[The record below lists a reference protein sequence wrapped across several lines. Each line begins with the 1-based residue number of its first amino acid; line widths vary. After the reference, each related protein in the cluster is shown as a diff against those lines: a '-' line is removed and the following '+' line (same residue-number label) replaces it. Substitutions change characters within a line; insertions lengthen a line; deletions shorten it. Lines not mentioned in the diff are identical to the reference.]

1 MIRKGSESGENDVS
15 SQGNR
20 EVPSWLQYRNNDKW
34 ESASWRFVFNQA
46 ELRSGDRPKLE
57 KRPAM
62 SNGDQDHSL
71 KVPRTLSKD
80 QTDATESK
88 DSPSMG
94 MERGGIGLIS
104 NPLDVNINTEA
115 VAPQLDMGNV
125 STAPPSS
132 SVPETDEAS
141 LESRNAVSIDV
152 GATNKT
158 GPGESS

>member
-1 MIRKGSESGENDVS
+1 
-15 SQGNR
+15 
-20 EVPSWLQYRNNDKW
+20 
-34 ESASWRFVFNQA
+34 
-46 ELRSGDRPKLE
+46 
-57 KRPAM
+57 M

-115 VAPQLDMGNV
+115 VTPQLDMV
-125 STAPPSS
+125 ILIIYPQKRFLMQFTY
-132 SVPETDEAS
+132 
-141 LESRNAVSIDV
+141 
-152 GATNKT
+152 
-158 GPGESS
+158 